1 MGEDIR
7 QELVRLQG
15 GLKAAAEVGAATAA
29 ASPPPPE
36 ADKSWTSELEEVSIV
51 EEQTTL
57 FYQIHTSTIFR

>member
-1 MGEDIR
+1 MKEDIR
-7 QELVRLQG
+7 QQQLVRLQG

-29 ASPPPPE
+29 ASPPPE

-51 EEQTTL
+51 EEQTIL